1 MSDACPIPSHNPN
14 SEQVRALLKD
24 SKRIA
29 VVGLSDK
36 PDRDSFVVARYLQA
50 HGYEIIPVNP
60 AVDEV
65 LGCKSYKTL
74 SEVPGHVDIVDV
86 FRRSEA
92 VPPIVDE
99 AIAIKAGSVWLQ
111 LGVVHEEAAK
121 KAEASGLAVVQA
133 KCIKVEHARL
143 LGA

>member
-1 MSDACPIPSHNPN
+1 MSEVCEMPDHNPTGD
-14 SEQVRALLKD
+14 SIRKLLQE

-36 PDRDSFVVARYLQA
+36 PDRDSYMVARYLQN

-60 AVDEV
+60 AVKEV
-65 LGCKSYKTL
+65 LGAKAYASLKDI
-74 SEVPGHVDIVDV
+74 PGPIDIVDI
-86 FRRSEA
+86 FRKPEA

-99 AIAIKAGSVWLQ
+99 AIAVKAKAIWMQ
-111 LGVVHEEAAK
+111 LGIAHNASAD
-121 KAEASGLAVVQA
+121 KAEQAGLEVVQS

-143 LGA
+143 VR